1 MAERAKA
8 PREVRKL
15 RFNLA
20 PLMSAGALL
29 QTVQG
34 FASRQVL
41 SSTTL
46 AAGITAEDTTIV
58 LNDDPGV
65 GAVITIDPGSIA
77 AEEIFKVTAVV
88 PSGSDFSCDILP
100 PAEVPHSNG
109 ASVDY
114 YPGVN
119 SRFLVD
125 DTPTPLSSGLVTF
138 LAQQGADAQTYL
150 VSVLG
155 TCNNG
160 ETVED
165 ETELDVIEFS
175 PVTPITKQPAETRD
189 LFVNFEEWT
198 SLYETT

>member
-65 GAVITIDPGSIA
+65 GAVITIDPWSHQDLTFRVTSFLQPKSPIPTEHQSI
-77 AEEIFKVTAVV
+77 
-88 PSGSDFSCDILP
+88 
-100 PAEVPHSNG
+100 
-109 ASVDY
+109 
-114 YPGVN
+114 
-119 SRFLVD
+119 
-125 DTPTPLSSGLVTF
+125 
-138 LAQQGADAQTYL
+138 
-150 VSVLG
+150 
-155 TCNNG
+155 
-160 ETVED
+160 
-165 ETELDVIEFS
+165 
-175 PVTPITKQPAETRD
+175 ITQE
-189 LFVNFEEWT
+189 
-198 SLYETT
+198 